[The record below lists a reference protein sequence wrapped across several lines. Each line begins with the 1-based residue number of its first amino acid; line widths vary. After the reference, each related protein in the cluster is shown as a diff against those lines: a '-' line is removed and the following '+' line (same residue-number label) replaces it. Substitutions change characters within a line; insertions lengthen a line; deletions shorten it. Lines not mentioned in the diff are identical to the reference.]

1 MGLFGFGKVRKIQD
15 LSIKD
20 LNKERIKQ
28 EVKQDQLLARIRK
41 AGEQCDALLESASE
55 PGMTD
60 GDIDAASYRKD
71 QISKSKDRFEKDLQ
85 AVMTRITVI
94 DSTRDVINQ
103 KEELEKKGI
112 WKKIDEIPEEAL
124 ESQLLELT
132 TDRKQSGVNLSR
144 IVEVFDV
151 DRQAVRAQ
159 RSADVLRNREE
170 ILQKLAQKSG
180 DEGPS
185 VSSTEESS
193 SGDKT
198 LNLKKED
205 QTRPL

>member
-1 MGLFGFGKVRKIQD
+1 MGIFGFGKVKKIQD

-20 LNKERIKQ
+20 LNKERIRQ

-41 AGEQCDALLESASE
+41 AGEQYDALLESASE

-60 GDIDAASYRKD
+60 GDIDAASYRQA

-112 WKKIDEIPEEAL
+112 WKKINEIPEEAL
-124 ESQLLELT
+124 ESQLLELS
-132 TDRKQSGVNLSR
+132 TDRKESQVNLSR

-151 DRQAVRAQ
+151 DRLAVRSQ
-159 RSADVLRNREE
+159 RSADVLRSRKE

-180 DEGPS
+180 DDGPS
-185 VSSTEESS
+185 VSSTKEPS

-198 LNLKKED
+198 LNLKKGNE
-205 QTRPL
+205 TLPL

>member
-1 MGLFGFGKVRKIQD
+1 MGLFGFGQARNIQD
-15 LSIKD
+15 LSIKN
-20 LNKERIKQ
+20 LHKERIGQ

-41 AGEQCDALLESASE
+41 AGEQFDALLESASE

-60 GDIDAASYRKD
+60 GDIDAASYSMA

-94 DSTRDVINQ
+94 DSIRDVKNQ

-112 WKKIDEIPEEAL
+112 WKKINEIPEEQL
-124 ESQLLELT
+124 ENQLLELS
-132 TDRKQSGVNLSR
+132 TDRKESQVNLSR

-151 DRQAVRAQ
+151 DRQGVRLQ
-159 RSADVLRNREE
+159 RSADVLKSRKE

-180 DEGPS
+180 DDGPS

-205 QTRPL
+205 QTLPL

>member
-1 MGLFGFGKVRKIQD
+1 MGIFGFRKVRKIQD

-20 LNKERIKQ
+20 LNKERTTQEIKQ
-28 EVKQDQLLARIRK
+28 EQLLARIRK
-41 AGEQCDALLESASE
+41 AGEEYDALLESASE

-60 GDIDAASYRKD
+60 GDIDAASYRQA

-103 KEELEKKGI
+103 KEELKKKGI
-112 WKKIDEIPEEAL
+112 WKKINEIPEEAL
-124 ESQLLELT
+124 ESQLLELS
-132 TDRKQSGVNLSR
+132 TDRKESQVNLSR

-151 DRQAVRAQ
+151 DRLAVRSQ
-159 RSADVLRNREE
+159 RSADVLRSREE
-170 ILQKLAQKSG
+170 ILRKLAQKSG
-180 DEGPS
+180 DDGPS

-198 LNLKKED
+198 LNLKKREPD
-205 QTRPL
+205 SSS

>member
-1 MGLFGFGKVRKIQD
+1 MGIFGFGKARKIQD
-15 LSIKD
+15 LSIKN

-28 EVKQDQLLARIRK
+28 EVKQEQLLARIRK
-41 AGEQCDALLESASE
+41 AGEQYDALVESASE
-55 PGMTD
+55 PGMTE
-60 GDIDAASYRKD
+60 GDIDSASYRQG

-103 KEELEKKGI
+103 KEELEKEGI
-112 WKKIDEIPEEAL
+112 WKKINEIPEETL
-124 ESQLLELT
+124 EAQLLELS
-132 TDRKQSGVNLSR
+132 TDRKESRVNLSR

-151 DRQAVRAQ
+151 DRQAVRSQ
-159 RSADVLRNREE
+159 RGADVLRSRKE

-180 DEGPS
+180 DTGPS

-198 LNLKKED
+198 LNLKKGD
-205 QTRPL
+205 QTIPR

>member
-1 MGLFGFGKVRKIQD
+1 MGLFGFGQARNIQD
-15 LSIKD
+15 LSIKN
-20 LNKERIKQ
+20 LHKERIGQ

-41 AGEQCDALLESASE
+41 AGEQFDALLESASE

-60 GDIDAASYRKD
+60 GDIDAASYSMA

-94 DSTRDVINQ
+94 DSIRDVKNQ

-112 WKKIDEIPEEAL
+112 WKKINEIPEEQL
-124 ESQLLELT
+124 ENQLLELS
-132 TDRKQSGVNLSR
+132 TDRKESQVNLSR

-151 DRQAVRAQ
+151 DRQGVRSQ
-159 RSADVLRNREE
+159 RSADVLKSRKE

-180 DEGPS
+180 DDGPS

-198 LNLKKED
+198 LNLKKGD
-205 QTRPL
+205 QTLPL

>member
-1 MGLFGFGKVRKIQD
+1 MGLFGFGQARNIQD
-15 LSIKD
+15 LSIKN
-20 LNKERIKQ
+20 LHKERIGQ

-41 AGEQCDALLESASE
+41 AGEQFDALLESASE

-60 GDIDAASYRKD
+60 GDIDAASYSMA

-94 DSTRDVINQ
+94 DSIRDVKNQ

-112 WKKIDEIPEEAL
+112 WKKINEIPEEQL
-124 ESQLLELT
+124 ENQLLELS
-132 TDRKQSGVNLSR
+132 TDRKESQVNLSR

-151 DRQAVRAQ
+151 DRQGVRSQ
-159 RSADVLRNREE
+159 RSADVLKSRKE

-180 DEGPS
+180 DDGPS

-205 QTRPL
+205 QTLPL

>member
-1 MGLFGFGKVRKIQD
+1 MGLFGFGKARNIQD
-15 LSIKD
+15 LSIKN
-20 LNKERIKQ
+20 LHKERIGQ
-28 EVKQDQLLARIRK
+28 EVKQDQLLALIRK
-41 AGEQCDALLESASE
+41 AGEQFDALLESASE

-60 GDIDAASYRKD
+60 GDIDAAAYSMG

-94 DSTRDVINQ
+94 DSIRDVKNQ
-103 KEELEKKGI
+103 KEELQKKGI
-112 WKKIDEIPEEAL
+112 WKKINEIPEEIL
-124 ESQLLELT
+124 ESQLLELS
-132 TDRKQSGVNLSR
+132 TDRKESQVNLSR

-151 DRQAVRAQ
+151 DRQAVRSQ
-159 RSADVLRNREE
+159 RSADVLRSRKE
-170 ILQKLAQKSG
+170 ILKKLAQKSG
-180 DEGPS
+180 DAGPS

-205 QTRPL
+205 QTLPL

>member
-1 MGLFGFGKVRKIQD
+1 MGLFGIGKARNIQD
-15 LSIKD
+15 LSIKN
-20 LNKERIKQ
+20 LHKERTTQ

-41 AGEQCDALLESASE
+41 AGEEYDALLESASE
-55 PGMTD
+55 PGMSD
-60 GDIDAASYRKD
+60 GDIDAASYSMG
-71 QISKSKDRFEKDLQ
+71 QISKSKDKFEKDLQ

-94 DSTRDVINQ
+94 DSIRDVKNQ

-112 WKKIDEIPEEAL
+112 WKKINEIPEEIL
-124 ESQLLELT
+124 ESQLLELS
-132 TDRKQSGVNLSR
+132 TDRKESQVNLSR

-151 DRQAVRAQ
+151 DRQAVRSQ
-159 RSADVLRNREE
+159 RSADVLRSRKE
-170 ILQKLAQKSG
+170 ILKKLAQKSG
-180 DEGPS
+180 DTGPS

-205 QTRPL
+205 QTLPL

>member
-1 MGLFGFGKVRKIQD
+1 MGLFGFGQARNIQD
-15 LSIKD
+15 LSIKN
-20 LNKERIKQ
+20 LHKERIGQ

-41 AGEQCDALLESASE
+41 AGEQFDALLESASE

-60 GDIDAASYRKD
+60 GDIDAASYSMA

-94 DSTRDVINQ
+94 DSIRDVKNQ

-112 WKKIDEIPEEAL
+112 WKKINEIPEEQL
-124 ESQLLELT
+124 ENQLLELS
-132 TDRKQSGVNLSR
+132 TDRKESQVNLSR

-151 DRQAVRAQ
+151 DRQAVRSQ
-159 RSADVLRNREE
+159 RSADVLKSRKE

-180 DEGPS
+180 DDGPS
-185 VSSTEESS
+185 VPSTEESS

-205 QTRPL
+205 QTLPL

>member
-1 MGLFGFGKVRKIQD
+1 MGLFGFGQARNIQD
-15 LSIKD
+15 LSIKN
-20 LNKERIKQ
+20 LHKERIGQ

-41 AGEQCDALLESASE
+41 AGEQFDALLESASE

-60 GDIDAASYRKD
+60 GDIDAASYSMA

-94 DSTRDVINQ
+94 DSIRDVKNQ

-112 WKKIDEIPEEAL
+112 WKKINEIPEEQL
-124 ESQLLELT
+124 ENQLLELS
-132 TDRKQSGVNLSR
+132 TDRKESQVNLSR

-151 DRQAVRAQ
+151 DRQAVRSQ
-159 RSADVLRNREE
+159 RSADVLKSRKE

-180 DEGPS
+180 DDGPS

-205 QTRPL
+205 QTLPL